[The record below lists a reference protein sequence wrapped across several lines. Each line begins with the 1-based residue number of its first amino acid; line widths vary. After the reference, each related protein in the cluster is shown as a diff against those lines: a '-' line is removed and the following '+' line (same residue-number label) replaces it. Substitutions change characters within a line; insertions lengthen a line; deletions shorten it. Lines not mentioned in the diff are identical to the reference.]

1 MTIKLLLTT
10 IAAILLVGINFP
22 AAVAAPPTFEECEGR
37 KENEGVGSCYLQ
49 VSLGQA
55 PLTTKPAHRRPT

>member
-22 AAVAAPPTFEECEGR
+22 AAVAAPPTFEEREGR
-37 KENEGVGSCYLQ
+37 KENEGGSSCY
-49 VSLGQA
+49 
-55 PLTTKPAHRRPT
+55 